1 MSEEILTD
9 EGLVEAYRLG
19 EASALDVLLKRY
31 EPRWRNLVLY
41 LSWRKDA
48 SFIDDIIQLI
58 LVAIWKGIIK
68 GGFDAGKGSFKQW
81 AEGIGRNICQA
92 ENRKDRRQPQPLSEM
107 YPEEFP
113 DDLMDTRPDISTKI
127 MDLERSKVQLAK
139 ILQLLTPE
147 EQELFR
153 LMSQDKTY
161 KDIQQIPPFN
171 KYTLVNLRRKV
182 CDLREFLYKEVMKWQ
197 KAETR

>member
-1 MSEEILTD
+1 VSEEILTD

-19 EASALDVLLKRY
+19 EASALDGLFKRY

-68 GGFDAGKGSFKQW
+68 GGFDPGKGSFKQW

-113 DDLMDTRPDISTKI
+113 DDLVATGPDTST
-127 MDLERSKVQLAK
+127 MDLERSKARLDK
-139 ILQLLTPE
+139 IWKLLTPE

-161 KDIQQIPPFN
+161 KDIQRIPLFN

-197 KAETR
+197 KAETI